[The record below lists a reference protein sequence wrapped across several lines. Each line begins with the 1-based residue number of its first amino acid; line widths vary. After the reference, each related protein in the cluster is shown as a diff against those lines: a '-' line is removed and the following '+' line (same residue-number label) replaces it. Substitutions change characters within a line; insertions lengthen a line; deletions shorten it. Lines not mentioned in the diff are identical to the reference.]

1 MPRSAFS
8 AAFLF
13 IVVTALP
20 GCMQGAKLI
29 HQDATSG
36 VVSIP
41 ENSNV
46 WPTYY
51 RDSAYQKIREV
62 YPAFNPRTD
71 ILEQGE
77 YVVGQQTHND
87 QRVDRRQIGPDGK
100 PTGEVMLNS
109 NTTTTTDLKEYR
121 ITFRIPQSPLTN
133 AGGGPSTNLLRQT
146 SGVSRPSDRMP
157 GFEQFPNSPSGSGLN
172 HQSMPMDPV
181 PGGPMYGNR

>member
-62 YPAFNPRTD
+62 YPAFNPRVD
-71 ILEQGE
+71 IIEQGE

-87 QRVDRRQIGPDGK
+87 QRVDRRQFGPDGK
-100 PTGEVMLNS
+100 PTGELTLNS
-109 NTTTTTDLKEYR
+109 NTTTTTDLKEFR

-133 AGGGPSTNLLRQT
+133 SSGPSGNLLRQT
-146 SGVSRPSDRMP
+146 SGGPRP
-157 GFEQFPNSPSGSGLN
+157 GIEQFPGRSGLN
-172 HQSMPMDPV
+172 NSSFNMDPV
-181 PGGPMYGNR
+181 PTNSTFGNR